1 MLPLMSPSLESPRLK
16 LGRAD
21 EHLDVLDEELGVF
34 FKSYA
39 DGRVLEH
46 ALDGPWHVV
55 YAKPPAKALPPPQ
68 RLSLICGDAI
78 QNIRASLDH
87 LVWQLV
93 LLEGN
98 RPGGWTKFPI
108 TRHVNDFSSS
118 VRAPK
123 DPKKRPSPLQGI
135 TVDGEAWTLI
145 EEAQP
150 YNGGELFKDPARH
163 ELVILAFLSNT
174 DKHRTLMGQVTFP
187 GRATLQDL
195 VTHNPDAVIVDYRV
209 PDQPLSLVEKTEL
222 VRVRFLE
229 SGPDP
234 QVRVKRRFPVE
245 PSFGDMITMQ
255 IPLRTIKHV
264 RGYVGRLIDRFDQFF

>member
-1 MLPLMSPSLESPRLK
+1 MSPSLESPRLK

-39 DGRVLEH
+39 YPKLLEH
-46 ALDGPWHVV
+46 ALDGPWHIVRV
-55 YAKPPAKALPPPQ
+55 NPPIEPLSPPP

-108 TRHVNDFSSS
+108 TTHVNGFNAG

-123 DPKKRPSPLQGI
+123 DPKKNPSPLQGI
-135 TVDGEAWTLI
+135 TVDSEAWTLI

-150 YNGGELFKDPARH
+150 YKGGELSKIPDQH
-163 ELVILAFLSNT
+163 ELRILARLSNA
-174 DKHRTLMGQVTFP
+174 DKHRTLMSQVVFP
-187 GRATLQDL
+187 GPATLQEIIDS
-195 VTHNPDAVIVDYRV
+195 NPDAVILEYRAAN
-209 PDQPLSLVEKTEL
+209 QPLSLVEKTEL
-222 VRVRFLE
+222 IRVRFSE

-234 QVRVKRRFPVE
+234 QVRVKRRLPVQ
-245 PSFGDMITMQ
+245 PTFGDIAGGIAMQ
-255 IPLRTIKHV
+255 VPLRTIKHV
-264 RGYVGRLIDRFDQFF
+264 RGYVGRLIDGFDRFF

>member
-1 MLPLMSPSLESPRLK
+1 MSPSPDSPRLK
-16 LGRAD
+16 LDRAD

-39 DGRVLEH
+39 EGKVLEH

-55 YAKPPAKALPPPQ
+55 FVNPPTKESPPPP

-78 QNIRASLDH
+78 QNLRASLDH

-93 LLEGN
+93 LREGN

-108 TRHVNDFSSS
+108 TTHINDFNSS

-150 YNGGELFKDPARH
+150 YNGGELSKNPAHH

-174 DKHRTLMGQVTFP
+174 DKHRTLLNRLVFP
-187 GRATLQDL
+187 GRATLQDIIS
-195 VTHNPDAVIVDYRV
+195 VNPDAVIVDYEV
-209 PDQPLSLVEKTEL
+209 PNQPLSLVEKTEI
-222 VRVRFLE
+222 VRVRFSE

-234 QVRVKRRFPVE
+234 QVRVKRKLPVQ
-245 PSFGDMITMQ
+245 PSFGDVTTQ
-255 IPLRTIKHV
+255 IPLPTIKHI
-264 RGYVGRLIDRFDQFF
+264 RGYVRRLIDGFDRFF